1 MKLYVT
7 LAVAAYAIYFV
18 DHIVL
23 DTVERPHEIRRPR
36 WWFDFVFITAFIGL
50 AALAAN
56 HYT

>member
-1 MKLYVT
+1 LPRT
-7 LAVAAYAIYFV
+7 RFTFV